1 MTTPKVGDIVEAVFL
16 DHSEGP
22 SEQTFRVFGRV
33 SNKNRTVY
41 VIDCWCPEHTSDD
54 DADGFNRHQYSILRK
69 TIKEIY
75 ILRRAR

>member
-41 VIDCWCPEHTSDD
+41 VIDCWSPEHTSDD

-75 ILRRAR
+75 ILRRVR